1 MKIVYLHG
9 LESNNLGPKNDWLK
23 SNYDIFDPYVDYHES
38 NIYQNLKSKISVFEP
53 DLIIGSSMGGYFAHE
68 IAKEL
73 NVNAILFNPALHS
86 RSFEPDI
93 NGHSKGKYKPKI
105 YLVLGENDIVINPL
119 STIDFIKKEGNINYT
134 YALLS
139 HEHGT
144 SFELFKKEIIFFIE
158 QNLNVTP
165 KL

>member
-9 LESNNLGPKNDWLK
+9 LESNNLGAKNDWLK
-23 SNYDIFDPYVDYHES
+23 SNYDIFDPYVNYHES

-73 NVNAILFNPALHS
+73 NVNAVLFNPALHS
-86 RSFEPDI
+86 RSFEPDM
-93 NGHSKGKYKPKI
+93 NGHFIGKYNPKM
-105 YLVLGENDIVINPL
+105 YLVLGKNDDVINSL
-119 STIDFIKKEGNINYT
+119 ITIESIKKVGKTNYT
-134 YALLS
+134 YVLLN

-144 SFELFKKEIIFFIE
+144 PLEIFKKEINNFIE
-158 QNLNVTP
+158 LDLNVTP